1 MTSFKPPENMDFDN
15 PNWPEWKGA
24 FLMYRRI
31 TELDKKDQEMQ
42 ITTMKYCMGIKC
54 ESIIKTMNLTEDD
67 MKSFDTMVS
76 KFDSYFKPKRNE
88 IMQRTGIPLFSVN
101 MSLILSYRR

>member
-1 MTSFKPPENMDFDN
+1 
-15 PNWPEWKGA
+15 
-24 FLMYRRI
+24 MYRRI

-88 IMQRTGIPLFSVN
+88 IRLRRVFQSRLREDGENIEN
-101 MSLILSYRR
+101 SLRALYAAAEDCQFMDKKERIRDQFIF